1 MLSWE
6 RGLFEL
12 TPEDPRK
19 FDPPLDLNVQE
30 VLMEGFRQKDEL
42 GQLMPRLPSSD
53 AQLKPVFPLRPL
65 LRELKPE
72 HLDIFQT
79 ILNVQSVG
87 AVLDQSPFEDLKTSQ
102 LLLELMQ
109 KGYVEA

>member
-19 FDPPLDLNVQE
+19 FEAPIDLNVQE

-42 GQLMPRLPSSD
+42 
-53 AQLKPVFPLRPL
+53 AQLKPKLPASGALRPASPL
-65 LRELKPE
+65 VPKLTKLNPE
-72 HLDIFQT
+72 QLDTFQAM
-79 ILNVQSVG
+79 LNSSSIDNFF
-87 AVLDQSPFEDLKTSQ
+87 DQSPFEDLKTAQ
-102 LLLELMQ
+102 VLVDLIQ
-109 KGYVEA
+109 QGYVES